1 MSTKTH
7 SLLKS
12 ARNMSSSNTLNF
24 SRTTAEN
31 VPNLIGWKCWPLDFG
46 SFNKI
51 SLSPVLFAQ
60 IDQVTCDMYD
70 ECWIFQFNRK
80 FKLHVS
86 AKIPLTIDFPLVCKK
101 LASLSRIRQQ
111 FRSVFFFLRW
121 LKWFD
126 STNLGFFA
134 RVCGRRHVTHEIKH
148 SWHNRVSFC
157 YGSMNIFFIIRCMF
171 ALVSFRVHARNL
183 PNWVTAFDWMTD

>member
-111 FRSVFFFLRW
+111 FRSVFFFSGDLSDSIQQIWDFSRACVVVVMSHTKSNIHDTIEWAFATVRW
-121 LKWFD
+121 
-126 STNLGFFA
+126 TFFLLFA
-134 RVCGRRHVTHEIKH
+134 VC
-148 SWHNRVSFC
+148 
-157 YGSMNIFFIIRCMF
+157 
-171 ALVSFRVHARNL
+171 LL
-183 PNWVTAFDWMTD
+183 